1 VFTVFNYKKC
11 FKIFG
16 TCIVAGFLLSL
27 TGVNSVA
34 ANYSQTHNLHFG
46 PIASINQD
54 WILAGKWMANM
65 NETNK
70 TDAGFYSI
78 FNMVMING
86 SAPHIHKIYNATV
99 TNMTKQGNNTVFHGT
114 VSITMKD
121 GPVDNVPT
129 QVTIANN
136 NTIAISMD
144 PSKTNNHFGNTP
156 IYGLIHNFEEGIKTM
171 KMMTNDP
178 EMMKKWIPLMTGDML
193 NNMKSW
199 KMNQT
204 MKNDNDSMAENMSM
218 MDSSMMKDNTTQA
231 VQ

>member
-1 VFTVFNYKKC
+1 M
-11 FKIFG
+11 
-16 TCIVAGFLLSL
+16 CIIAGFLPSL
-27 TGVNSVA
+27 TGTSSVA
-34 ANYSQTHNLHFG
+34 ADYSQTHNFHFG

-70 TDAGFYSI
+70 TDPGFYSI
-78 FNMVMING
+78 FNTVMING
-86 SAPHIHKIYNATV
+86 SAPHVHKIYNAIV
-99 TNMTKQGNNTVFHGT
+99 NNMTKQGNKTVFDGT

-121 GPVDNVPT
+121 DPVDSVPT

-144 PSKTNNHFGNTP
+144 PSKINNHFGNTP
-156 IYGLIHNFEEGIKTM
+156 IYGLTHNFYDGMKVM
-171 KMMTNDP
+171 KMMNNDS

-204 MKNDNDSMAENMSM
+204 MKNDNDSMAENTSRIN
-218 MDSSMMKDNTTQA
+218 SSMMKGNTIQA

>member
-1 VFTVFNYKKC
+1 M

-16 TCIVAGFLLSL
+16 TCIITGFLLSL
-27 TGVNSVA
+27 TGINSVT
-34 ANYSQTHNLHFG
+34 ANYSQTHNFHFG

-65 NETNK
+65 NDTNK
-70 TDAGFYSI
+70 TDAGFHSI

-99 TNMTKQGNNTVFHGT
+99 NNMAKQGNNTIFDGT

-136 NTIAISMD
+136 NTIAILID
-144 PSKTNNHFGNTP
+144 PSKVNDHFGETP
-156 IYGLIHNFEEGIKTM
+156 IYGLVHDFNGEM
-171 KMMTNDP
+171 KMMKIAMNDS
-178 EMMKKWIPLMTGDML
+178 EMVKKCIPLMTGDMIK
-193 NNMKSW
+193 NMKDW
-199 KMNQT
+199 RMNQSI
-204 MKNDNDSMAENMSM
+204 MGDNDGMAKNMSM
-218 MDSSMMKDNTTQA
+218 VDKSVMKGNTT
-231 VQ
+231 

>member
-1 VFTVFNYKKC
+1 
-11 FKIFG
+11 
-16 TCIVAGFLLSL
+16 
-27 TGVNSVA
+27 
-34 ANYSQTHNLHFG
+34 
-46 PIASINQD
+46 
-54 WILAGKWMANM
+54 M

-99 TNMTKQGNNTVFHGT
+99 NNMTKQGNNTVFHGA

-121 GPVDNVPT
+121 GSVDNVPT
-129 QVTIANN
+129 QFTIANN

-156 IYGLIHNFEEGIKTM
+156 IYGLIQNFEEGMKVM
-171 KMMTNDP
+171 KMMTGDS
-178 EMMKKWIPLMTGDML
+178 EMIKKWIPLMTEDML

-204 MKNDNDSMAENMSM
+204 MKNDNDSTAENMSM
-218 MDSSMMKDNTTQA
+218 TDSLKMKGNTTPAMQ
-231 VQ
+231 

>member
-1 VFTVFNYKKC
+1 
-11 FKIFG
+11 
-16 TCIVAGFLLSL
+16 
-27 TGVNSVA
+27 
-34 ANYSQTHNLHFG
+34 
-46 PIASINQD
+46 
-54 WILAGKWMANM
+54 MANM
-65 NETNK
+65 NEANK

-78 FNMVMING
+78 FNMVMTNG

-99 TNMTKQGNNTVFHGT
+99 NNMTKQGNNTVFYGA

-121 GPVDNVPT
+121 GPVENVPT

-144 PSKTNNHFGNTP
+144 PSKLNNHFGNTP
-156 IYGLIHNFEEGIKTM
+156 IYGLIHNFEEGMKEM
-171 KMMTNDP
+171 KMMTNDS
-178 EMMKKWIPLMTGDML
+178 EMMKKWIPLMTADML
-193 NNMKSW
+193 NNMKAW

-218 MDSSMMKDNTTQA
+218 IDSSMMKDNTTQA